1 MNKNK
6 VVDDMVE
13 EIMTIADHNDIILK
27 DVEKINNFV
36 SQLIEESNYVTVYTE
51 EEVVNDL
58 VSWAK
63 YGADIDDLAQIY
75 SSMFR
80 EGKVKVSSE
89 EFGDSDIF
97 ENGKK
102 TN

>member
-13 EIMTIADHNDIILK
+13 EIMTIADRNDIILK

-63 YGADIDDLAQIY
+63 YGADIDDLA
-75 SSMFR
+75 
-80 EGKVKVSSE
+80 
-89 EFGDSDIF
+89 
-97 ENGKK
+97 
-102 TN
+102 